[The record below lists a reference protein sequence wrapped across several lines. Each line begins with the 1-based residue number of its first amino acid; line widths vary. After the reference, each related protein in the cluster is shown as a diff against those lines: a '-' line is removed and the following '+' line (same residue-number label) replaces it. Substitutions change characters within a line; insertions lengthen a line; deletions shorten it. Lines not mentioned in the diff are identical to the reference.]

1 MRKPKLSLRTG
12 LLTLIVLCW
21 LVPMLMVVTLAG
33 ILISNSYEQSARQ
46 ELDAAAQYA
55 LREVS
60 SELEIAIGDSK
71 EVSYDGVVR
80 TAYRGYQQGGN
91 IVLLYRSISD
101 YLAQNYSRAE
111 LYKAVFLSFWDER
124 VNADAYVY
132 GGGKNGADIL
142 RECRAKTPEI
152 LQIMAEADTDIRF
165 LLLDGEL
172 YMARNLLDSHFAPY
186 ASIVMLLEPSVL
198 FQPLSSVGPAEDILL
213 SLDDA
218 VFCLKDFESGE
229 IVPEE
234 KSALPETSYRTEAE
248 GHAFSFSVA
257 VEEYSIWQAN
267 PWLIWVVLGT
277 TLMVLPLLL
286 VMILLFRRHVSKP
299 VETLVQA
306 NLTVQSG
313 QRGYAIDRRAP
324 NTEFGTLYDHFNDM
338 STELKSQFERSYLEQ
353 QAAQRAQIKALQSQI
368 NPHFLNN
375 TLEIINWEARL
386 AGNDRVGAMI
396 EALSTMLDA
405 ALDRD
410 GRTQIPLKEE
420 MSYVDAYLYI
430 IRERMGE
437 GLQVYKEIDDA
448 LLQQMIPRL
457 ILQPIVENAVE
468 HDITER
474 RGGRVWV
481 RARLE
486 GGRMLLEVEHDGR
499 MSGEDLENVR
509 RQLSGEEV
517 PGGSLGIRNVS
528 RRLKLIYGEAGTL
541 TLENTEA
548 GTILARL
555 IFPVDGAE
563 GREGKGDCADAQ

>member
-55 LREVS
+55 LREVRN
-60 SELEIAIGDSK
+60 ELEIAIGDSK

-186 ASIVMLLEPSVL
+186 ASIVMMLEPSVL
-198 FQPLSSVGPAEDILL
+198 FQPLSAVGPTEDVLL
-213 SLDDA
+213 CLDDT
-218 VFCLKDFESGE
+218 VFRLKEDESGE

-234 KSALPETSYRTEAE
+234 KGELPETSYRAETE
-248 GHAFSFSVA
+248 GHVFSFSVA

-375 TLEIINWEARL
+375 TLEVINWEARL

-410 GRTQIPLKEE
+410 GRTQIPLQEE
-420 MSYVDAYLYI
+420 MRYVDAYLYI
-430 IRERMGE
+430 IRERLGE
-437 GLQVYKEIDDA
+437 GLQVNKEIDDA

-468 HDITER
+468 HDITEH

-486 GGRMLLEVEHDGR
+486 DGRMLLEVEHDGR
-499 MSGEDLENVR
+499 LSGEDLENVR

-541 TLENTEA
+541 SLENTEA

-555 IFPVDGAE
+555 IFPVDSAE
-563 GREGKGDCADAQ
+563 ERAGKGDRADA